1 VTLPLQSVTVSAEGV
16 WLAVLALGVV
26 VGSLVA
32 YQAFRGY
39 RRNDSRPMLFL
50 AVGLALLGPVHFLLS
65 LAPLSA
71 AAVGVAL
78 QTVDVLGLLAV
89 GYSLTRA

>member
-1 VTLPLQSVTVSAEGV
+1 MTGVQTCALPI
-16 WLAVLALGVV
+16 WFAVLALGVV